1 MNVAI
6 AKAESAIAEESDA
19 TRPGNP
25 PTDNPASTPEFV
37 DEPLLDENTNRRLYR
52 RSAAYFFFGFGCNQ
66 HSIVT
71 DEPSN

>member
-6 AKAESAIAEESDA
+6 AKTEETVIEDTDA
-19 TRPGNP
+19 TRPQNL
-25 PTDNPASTPEFV
+25 PTGESIEG
-37 DEPLLDENTNRRLYR
+37 PLLDENTHRRLYR
-52 RSAAYFFFGFGCNQ
+52 RSVAYFFFGFGCNQ